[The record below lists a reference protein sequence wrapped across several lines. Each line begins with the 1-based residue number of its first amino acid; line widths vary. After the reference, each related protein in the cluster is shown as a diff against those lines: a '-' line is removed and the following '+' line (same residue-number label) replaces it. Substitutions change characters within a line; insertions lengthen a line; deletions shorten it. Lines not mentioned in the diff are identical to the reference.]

1 MPKSD
6 HSTLNTQHSTLNI
19 LVTGCAGF
27 IGSNFVPYFL
37 EKYPN
42 YRLVCLDKLTYAGS
56 LENLKE
62 VLNKKTNSTFNIHNS
77 KLDNRFTFI
86 KGDIC
91 NRELVEY
98 IFETFDIRG
107 VIHFAAESHVD
118 NSIKNPELFVETN
131 VNGTFTLLDV
141 AYKHWMEKPFK
152 YHQKYLLKNSSLI
165 THHSSL
171 EAFPRFHHISTDEV
185 YGTLGETGLFTEE
198 TPYAPNSPYSA
209 SKASSDMLVRSY
221 HHTYGLNTVI
231 TNCSN
236 NYGPKQHDEKL
247 IPTIIRNA
255 LQGKPIPIYGD
266 GKNIRDWLYVLD
278 HCKGIDL
285 AFHKGEAGETYNI
298 GGRNER
304 DNLYIANKICEIL
317 DKLHPKT
324 QNQKPKTYKDLIT
337 FVEDRPGHDRRY
349 AIDAT
354 KIEKEL
360 GWRADENFESGI
372 VKTVKWYLER
382 YNGK

>member
-1 MPKSD
+1 MFNNSK
-6 HSTLNTQHSTLNI
+6 TI

-42 YRLVCLDKLTYAGS
+42 YNLVNLDLLTYAGD

-62 VLNKKTNSTFNIHNS
+62 CENNPRYK
-77 KLDNRFTFI
+77 FI

-91 NRELVEY
+91 NRELVEF
-98 IFETFDIRG
+98 IFSEYDIQG

-118 NSIKNPELFVETN
+118 NSIKNPGVFVQTN
-131 VNGTFTLLDV
+131 VNGTFTLIDV
-141 AYKHWMEKPFK
+141 AYKYWMNKPFTYK
-152 YHQKYLLKNSSLI
+152 SEYQ
-165 THHSSL
+165 
-171 EAFPRFHHISTDEV
+171 ECRFHHISTDEV
-185 YGTLGETGLFTEE
+185 YGTLSLDPNDLFTEN

-209 SKASSDMLVRSY
+209 SKASSDMIIRAY
-221 HHTYGLNTVI
+221 NETYGLNTVI

-255 LQGKPIPIYGD
+255 LKQNPIPIYGD

-285 AFHKGEAGETYNI
+285 VYHNGKTGEVYNI

-304 DNLYIANKICEIL
+304 TNLQIVDRITTIL
-317 DKLHPKT
+317 DKEAPIP
-324 QNQKPKTYKDLIT
+324 NFSYKSLVT
-337 FVEDRPGHDRRY
+337 FVEDRAGHDRRY

-354 KIEKEL
+354 KLENEL
-360 GWRADENFESGI
+360 GWKADENFDTGI
-372 VKTVKWYLER
+372 VKTIEWYLNK
-382 YNGK
+382 YGINK